1 MTAFAASLL
10 LKVTAILL
18 LAIAASLVLRRQRA
32 AVRHVVVA
40 AAFAALLV
48 VPAVS
53 LIAPAVLVALPIASS
68 PRAIPAAADLGAGG
82 NDTAQAQRHPLER
95 VATARVSS
103 AVWPS
108 WAALAAG
115 TWGLGALLFL
125 APVIAGLWQIRALRN
140 TGLPWR

>member
-53 LIAPAVLVALPIASS
+53 LIAPAILVALPIASS
-68 PRAIPAAADLGAGG
+68 PRAIPAAVDLAAGV
-82 NDTAQAQRHPLER
+82 NDTAEAQRH
-95 VATARVSS
+95 
-103 AVWPS
+103 
-108 WAALAAG
+108 
-115 TWGLGALLFL
+115 
-125 APVIAGLWQIRALRN
+125 
-140 TGLPWR
+140 